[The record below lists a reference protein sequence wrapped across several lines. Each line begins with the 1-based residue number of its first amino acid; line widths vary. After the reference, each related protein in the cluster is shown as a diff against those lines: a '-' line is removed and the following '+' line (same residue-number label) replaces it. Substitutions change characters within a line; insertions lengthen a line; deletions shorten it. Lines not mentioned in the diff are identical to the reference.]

1 MSTIF
6 ANKIKNNQGGN
17 NVKINQLSG
26 IDTAG
31 SIIHAASTSTVQGG
45 GTATTNLE
53 QGLAKNRLYYNMVS
67 NSIISSFNTSSVTDG
82 SAGRISISLTSA
94 YTSLNDYQALGYG
107 NAYNGDSWGGSNTTP
122 VKVNWAFTNTT
133 SLYDFTSHAGAYT
146 DGTYNYAISYG
157 DLA

>member
-31 SIIHAASTSTVQGG
+31 SITIQDVGS
-45 GTATTNLE
+45 ATTNL
-53 QGLAKNRLYYNMVS
+53 QSGLAKQWLYYNQVA
-67 NSIISSFNTSSVTDG
+67 NSIKGSFNTSSVVDG

-94 YTSLNDYQALGYG
+94 YTSLDEYIALGYG
-107 NAYNGDSWGGSNTTP
+107 NAYNGDSWGGNNTTA

-133 SLYDFTSHAGAYT
+133 SLYDFTNHAGSYV
-146 DGTYNYAISYG
+146 DGTYAYAVSFG